1 MKFFPISFRR
11 RPAAAISL
19 LVLIFLYLGMI
30 FAEFLAPYTPTTFFD
45 ATPNH
50 PPAFTF
56 YSAELGFRPQVQRT
70 VLTDPLR
77 REYARVAGEY
87 EAVRF
92 FVKGPPYR
100 FWGLFETDIH
110 LFGTDDYGTGDCVPI
125 FVFGT
130 DGLGRDLFSR
140 IVYGSRISLTIGF
153 IAVAI
158 SFLIAALIGG
168 AAGYYGGRID
178 WLLMR
183 FSEFF
188 ILIPGLYLILFLR
201 SVLSR
206 NLTSGESYMLIT
218 VILSLVGWP
227 GTARMI
233 RGLVHSIKRSDFV
246 VNARLERLPTP
257 VIIFRHIVPQMTS
270 LLLISA
276 TLSIPGFILSETVL
290 SYLGLGISDPAVSW
304 GSLINRETMTVGNLT
319 HYPWLLIPGVFLLA
333 ASLAFTFLGEYLRDK
348 SDPYFKGR
356 L

>member
-50 PPAFTF
+50 PPTFTF

-87 EAVRF
+87 KAVRF

-140 IVYGSRISLTIGF
+140 VVYGSRISLTIGF

-168 AAGYYGGRID
+168 TAGYYGGRID

-188 ILIPGLYLILFLR
+188 ILIPGL
-201 SVLSR
+201 
-206 NLTSGESYMLIT
+206 YMLIT